1 MAKFAELRLFG
12 RALENTWQEMAVD
25 SAFVK
30 NCASKGYVMHP
41 DCRIDRVMSYIAS
54 LPNNYNSTFY
64 KSFNDIINRSEEALW
79 VDQCMHYASTYGT
92 GHTGTPYVPND
103 NPAHIDFTECKII
116 EPITKKELIGK
127 IEDMLNSG
135 IALKNDTIDDIFELI
150 GELQLN
156 INLSNC
162 KNREFV
168 IRYHVKRVLSFDTV
182 EETLQ
187 AINYVITGSAC
198 IVKDHA
204 TIQAYRDFVYKAS
217 GGNVVK
223 NFEYLEEAFLEQ
235 HSLKE
240 WASIFNRYKPLFLA
254 LRTGTPSYDGT
265 DMLYTFLRR
274 KVNKISKL
282 SKKHHVPTVMPMSTK
297 FLTPE
302 YLNDNQLCGES
313 INYIRRNR
321 KDISLFQLAKYY
333 TAVKKRMKGK
343 FIDTINIRNG
353 KSWVKKSSW
362 DLDQDVL
369 KGLESAIK
377 RAFQLNM
384 LDKLQGKTLNVPYG
398 LGITIPTSE
407 KNFIGSLP
415 IGSYLNIEPEDNLIV
430 GIYWK
435 GEDGAQDLD
444 LSFTDIDGNTVSW
457 CNAYTDEGNNIV
469 YSGDMT
475 SANPEAAEYLL
486 FRNNMPN
493 GIFMCNSF
501 CAEPESKY
509 TFIVARLPEGTE
521 FRDNHVVNPDDIIFQ
536 TPMVMT
542 GRQMSMAI
550 YVDGRFIFTNR
561 ATGNGRVARAG
572 VTTRDLIQSQI
583 DMADMSLTLNG
594 FVQLEHFSDRDED
607 VVDLT
612 TDDKSALI
620 SLLS

>member
-12 RALENTWQEMAVD
+12 RALENTWEESTVNSVFIKD
-25 SAFVK
+25 
-30 NCASKGYVMHP
+30 CAAKGYIMHP
-41 DCRIDRVMSYIAS
+41 DCQIQRVMSYIAS

-64 KSFNDIINRSEEALW
+64 RSFNDIINRSEEALW

-116 EPITKKELIGK
+116 EPITKKEVIGK

-162 KNREFV
+162 KNREFL
-168 IRYHVKRVLSFDTV
+168 IRYHVNRVLPFDTV

-198 IVKDHA
+198 IVKDRA
-204 TIQAYRDFVYKAS
+204 TIQAYRDFAYEACLS
-217 GGNVVK
+217 VVE
-223 NFEYLEEAFLEQ
+223 NFEYLEEAFLNRHTE
-235 HSLKE
+235 KE

-254 LRTGTPSYDGT
+254 LRTSQPTYDGN
-265 DMLYTFLRR
+265 DMIHTFLRA
-274 KVNKISKL
+274 KINKISKL

-302 YLNDNQLCGES
+302 YINNDKLTYQSRLWLR
-313 INYIRRNR
+313 NYQDR
-321 KDISLFQLAKYY
+321 SLFELVKYY
-333 TAVKKRMKGK
+333 NAIQKRKEGK
-343 FIDTINIRNG
+343 FTDTINIRNG

-362 DLDQDVL
+362 ELNEDNLDKLSSQVRRSISH
-369 KGLESAIK
+369 KMRE
-377 RAFQLNM
+377 
-384 LDKLQGKTLNVPYG
+384 KLQGKTLNLPSG
-398 LGITIPTSE
+398 LGITLPTSE
-407 KNFIGSLP
+407 KNFIGTLP
-415 IGSYLNIEPEDNLIV
+415 IGSYIDVMPEDNLIV

-435 GEDGAQDLD
+435 GEDGARDLD
-444 LSFTDIDGNTVSW
+444 LSFTDIDGQTISW
-457 CNAYTDEGNNIV
+457 CNSYNDEGSNIV

-475 SANPEAAEYLL
+475 YADPEASEYLL
-486 FRNNMPN
+486 FRNDIPN
-493 GIFMCNSF
+493 GIFMCNNYSGT
-501 CAEPESKY
+501 PEAKY
-509 TFIVARLPEGTE
+509 TFIVARLPEGKS
-521 FRDNHVVNPDDIIFQ
+521 FNANHMVHPDDIIFQ
-536 TPMVMT
+536 TPMVM
-542 GRQMSMAI
+542 RSNHMSMAI
-550 YVDGRFIFTNR
+550 HVGSRFIFTDR
-561 ATGNGRVARAG
+561 AIGNNRVARAG
-572 VTTRDLIQSQI
+572 ITTENLIQSQI
-583 DMADMSLTLNG
+583 EMSDMSLTLNEFIDHTELDG
-594 FVQLEHFSDRDED
+594 E

>member
-12 RALENTWQEMAVD
+12 RALRNTND
-25 SAFVK
+25 SNTVNSVLIR
-30 NCASKGYVMHP
+30 NCATRGYVMHP
-41 DCRIDRVMSYIAS
+41 DCDAIRVMTYINS
-54 LPNNYNSTFY
+54 LPGNLNSTFY
-64 KSFNDIINRSEEALW
+64 KSFNDVMNRSREALW
-79 VDQCMHYASTYGT
+79 LDQCMHYASTYGT

-116 EPITKKELIGK
+116 EPITLAELTGK
-127 IEDMLNSG
+127 IQDMLHSG
-135 IALKNDTIDDIFELI
+135 IALKNDTLNDIFELI
-150 GELQLN
+150 SEFQIELDLSD
-156 INLSNC
+156 IN
-162 KNREFV
+162 NREFL
-168 IRYHVKRVLSFDTV
+168 IRYHISVGIPFDTA

-187 AINYVITGSAC
+187 AINFIVTDSAC
-198 IVKDHA
+198 IVKDRA
-204 TIQAYRDFVYKAS
+204 TVSAYRMFAEDSALTYSNDFKYI
-217 GGNVVK
+217 
-223 NFEYLEEAFLEQ
+223 EESFKS
-235 HSLKE
+235 HSLFE
-240 WASIFNRYKPLFLA
+240 WAGIFNRYKQLFLA
-254 LRTGTPSYDGT
+254 LRNSG
-265 DMLYTFLRR
+265 LRP
-274 KVNKISKL
+274 VINKISKL

-302 YLNDNQLCGES
+302 YLDNNQLCGES

-333 TAVKKRMKGK
+333 TAVKKRMKGE

-353 KSWVKKSSW
+353 KSWVKKSYW

-369 KGLESAIK
+369 KGLESAIQ

-384 LDKLQGKTLNVPYG
+384 LDKLQGKTLNFPFNMN
-398 LGITIPTSE
+398 ITIPTSE
-407 KNFIGSLP
+407 KNFIGALP
-415 IGSYLNIEPEDNLIV
+415 IGSYVNVEPEDNLIV

-435 GEDGAQDLD
+435 GEDGARDLD

-457 CNAYTDEGNNIV
+457 CNSYTDEYNNIV

-475 SANPEAAEYLL
+475 SADPDAAEYLL
-486 FRNNMPN
+486 FRNDMPN
-493 GIFMCNSF
+493 GVFMCNSY

-509 TFIVARLPEGTE
+509 TFIVARLPEGAE
-521 FRDNHVVNPDDIIFQ
+521 FDTNHMVHPDDIIFQ

-542 GRQMSMAI
+542 RNQMSMAI
-550 YVDGRFIFTNR
+550 YVDGRFIFTDR

-572 VTTRDLIQSQI
+572 ITTRDLIQSQI

-594 FVQLEHFSDRDED
+594 FAQLGHFSDRDED